1 MKIKTYIEK
10 HPRTF
15 LAKELMTEK
24 PETEI
29 IVGKGTISKHIRS
42 KMGQAI
48 LKAGKRYKGY
58 KVGGRAGGNLSEG
71 SHWAVLLK

>member
-1 MKIKTYIEK
+1 MKIKTYIK
-10 HPRTF
+10 KYPRTF
-15 LAKELMTEK
+15 LAKELMTES

-29 IVGKGTISKHIRS
+29 IVGKGIISKHIRS

-48 LKAGKRYKGY
+48 LKAGKRYKDY
-58 KVGGRAGGNLSEG
+58 KVGGRAGEHLTEG